1 MARVKL
7 DRIDNRIL
15 SDLQDHGRMT
25 NVDLARRAGIS
36 APPCLRRVRA
46 LERAG
51 LIRGYHADISPE
63 AMGFTV
69 TVFALVGL
77 SSQAEPDLKL
87 KLARA
92 IARLGPQDWTWEH
105 IDIHD
110 VPLYDQDRDNAMPPQ
125 ATRLKQRIEAADGLL
140 FVTPEYNRSIP
151 GVLKNAIDT
160 ASRPYGKN
168 SFAGKPAG
176 VIGAS
181 IGSMPRLRSNSSP

>member
-1 MARVKL
+1 MT
-7 DRIDNRIL
+7 RIAI
-15 SDLQDHGRMT
+15 
-25 NVDLARRAGIS
+25 
-36 APPCLRRVRA
+36 
-46 LERAG
+46 
-51 LIRGYHADISPE
+51 
-63 AMGFTV
+63 
-69 TVFALVGL
+69 LVG
-77 SSQAEPDLKL
+77 SIRPDSINL

-92 IARLGPQDWTWEH
+92 IARLGPQDWIWEH

-110 VPLYDQDRDNAMPPQ
+110 LPLYNQDHDKAMPPQ
-125 ATRLKQRIEAADGLL
+125 ALRLKQRIEAADGLL

-181 IGSMPRLRSNSSP
+181 IGAIGTAVAQQHLRTVLAYLDVPALGQPEAFIHFKEGLIDAEATITNEGTREFVQRWVQTYRQFVETHVSRQAARTA